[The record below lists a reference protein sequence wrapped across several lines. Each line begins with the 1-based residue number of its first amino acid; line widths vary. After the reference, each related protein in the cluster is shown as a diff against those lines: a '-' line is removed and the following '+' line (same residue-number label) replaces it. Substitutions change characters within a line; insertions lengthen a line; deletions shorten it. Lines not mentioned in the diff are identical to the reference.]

1 MLFPNY
7 FGEALLCNCSG
18 TLGVGFYGNEEMK
31 KGDNSMYTAASDTK
45 DIVNDISTQV
55 CFCEQIYLW
64 QSNIFVILSAGLLV
78 FFIVC
83 WLI

>member
-1 MLFPNY
+1 LGVNLSPSPHCTQWGLGGNMLFPNY

-55 CFCEQIYLW
+55 CFCEQIYL
-64 QSNIFVILSAGLLV
+64 
-78 FFIVC
+78 
-83 WLI
+83 